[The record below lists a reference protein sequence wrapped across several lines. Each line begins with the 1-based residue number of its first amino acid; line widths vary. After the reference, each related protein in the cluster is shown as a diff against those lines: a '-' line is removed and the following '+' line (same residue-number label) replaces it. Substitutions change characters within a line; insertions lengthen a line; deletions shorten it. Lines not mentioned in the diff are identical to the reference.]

1 MAGDRTNGAGASTS
15 PVNPVQS
22 KARARRGMIL
32 AFWWG
37 IVLLGLFAVSSGG
50 PVVLILPVILIGII
64 VASNTII
71 VIRGTGPEQQALAP
85 GRLAR
90 ADADDDPVAVT
101 ASRAPRRNG
110 SERSRRAGVLHYER
124 RRLRFTYYENLQS
137 RSTASGSIDP
147 AEEVTVFDTSPREI
161 ELGPRPTP
169 MRPALNLTID
179 GSLHVVE
186 FSPPMDLAAGVVGA
200 IVSAE
205 WYDQL
210 IELGARVG

>member
-1 MAGDRTNGAGASTS
+1 
-15 PVNPVQS
+15 
-22 KARARRGMIL
+22 MIL

-50 PVVLILPVILIGII
+50 PPVLLIPVILIGII

-90 ADADDDPVAVT
+90 ADAEDDPVAVT

-110 SERSRRAGVLHYER
+110 SDRTRRAGVLHYQR
-124 RRLRFTYYENLQS
+124 HRLRFTYYETLQS
-137 RSTASGSIDP
+137 RTTASGSIDP
-147 AEEVTVFDTSPREI
+147 AEEITVFDATPGAI
-161 ELGPRPTP
+161 DLGPRPTAL
-169 MRPALNLTID
+169 RPALDLRIEGTVHII
-179 GSLHVVE
+179 E
-186 FSPPMDLAAGVVGA
+186 FSPQMDLGAGVVGA
-200 IVSAE
+200 IVSAA

-210 IELGARVG
+210 LELGAHVGPS

>member
-1 MAGDRTNGAGASTS
+1 MAGDRTSGAGASAG

-37 IVLLGLFAVSSGG
+37 IVLMGLFAASSGG
-50 PVVLILPVILIGII
+50 PVALIVPVILIGII

-90 ADADDDPVAVT
+90 ADAEQDPVAVT

-137 RSTASGSIDP
+137 RTSASGAIDP
-147 AEEVTVFDTSPREI
+147 AEEITVFDASPRDI
-161 ELGPRPTP
+161 ELGPRPTA
-169 MRPALNLTID
+169 MRPSLNLMID

-186 FSPPMDLAAGVVGA
+186 FSPPMDLGAGVVGA
-200 IVSAE
+200 VVSAA

-210 IELGARVG
+210 IELGARVS